1 MTNLKKIVLLCLI
14 FNICSFFIPV
24 SFAQNTSLG
33 EKVFEQCKACH
44 STNSNTHDIGPG
56 LGGVLNRKIGS
67 IGDYRYSKALRS
79 ANGSWNKETLNTFI
93 ENPQAAFPGNR
104 MPYSGLN
111 NQEER
116 LALIDYLAT
125 LKP

>member
-14 FNICSFFIPV
+14 FNICPFFIPV
-24 SFAQNTSLG
+24 SIAQNLPLG

-44 STNSNTHDIGPG
+44 SISSNTNDVGPG
-56 LGGVLNRKIGS
+56 LGGIFNRKIGS
-67 IGDYRYSKALRS
+67 IADYRYSKALRS
-79 ANGSWNKETLNTFI
+79 ANGSWNKETLNKFI

-116 LALIDYLAT
+116 LALIDYLIT

>member
-1 MTNLKKIVLLCLI
+1 MTNFKKIVLLCLI
-14 FNICSFFIPV
+14 YDLSAFIIPV
-24 SFAQNTSLG
+24 SVAQNLPLG

-44 STNSNTHDIGPG
+44 SISGNVHEIGPG
-56 LGGVLNRKIGS
+56 LGGILNRKIGS
-67 IGDYRYSKALRS
+67 IPDYRYSKALRN
-79 ANGSWNKETLNTFI
+79 ATGSWNKETLNAFI
-93 ENPQAAFPGNR
+93 ENPQAAISGNR
-104 MPYSGLN
+104 MPYSGLS